1 MTEKRTSLLLSKRFS
16 LALICFAGCAL
27 CYALRSNLS
36 FAIVC
41 MVKEGSPTVDD
52 NGTTKKGC
60 GAGAVHGTTEQQ
72 RQQPINESDM
82 AISRFRRQTN
92 RSALTDH
99 HNDDVEQS
107 LPVPLGP
114 GEFDWSKQVRGQ
126 VLGAFFFGYLTSQM
140 LGGLLAAR
148 VGAKSVI
155 LCSMLTASLLSL
167 FSPGAA
173 RMHVS
178 LFILIRALLGFSQG
192 VMFPAMHCLW
202 SNWAPPLERGLLTGV
217 SYAGAQIGNVLVMP
231 LSGVLCRHGF
241 DGGWPS
247 IFYLLGI
254 AGLCWCLLW
263 ALTVANTPQRHSSIG
278 ADERQFIMESLGQR
292 KDSEESVIRRPSR
305 PIPIGAIVRSKA
317 VWAILIGHFAG
328 DWGAYM
334 MALGLPS
341 FLNDVLGMQMT
352 SMGFASAIPYVAYFA
367 VINLGGH
374 LSDSLLQ
381 RQLLSTLNCRR
392 LAMALALG
400 GQAFFL
406 LLISFCPC
414 GYDKLVI
421 TLLTLSIGISG
432 FQYSGFV
439 INYLDIAPE
448 LAGLLLGL
456 GNTLSCLAGF
466 LGPILMGWLTPT
478 GSKTEW
484 LTVFGITELIL
495 VLGALAF
502 AVLAS
507 ADVQPWAKREQT
519 DDDEEEV
526 ISGQTKTDQNMTD
539 QDQMMIN
546 NSRKL
551 PEQLLLLED
560 GTDQQQNAKDKI

>member
-1 MTEKRTSLLLSKRFS
+1 MTAGKSLLLSKRFS

-41 MVKEGSPTVDD
+41 MVKETESDGAT
-52 NGTTKKGC
+52 GGRTKHGC
-60 GAGAVHGTTEQQ
+60 GHGPQRAVAEQQ
-72 RQQPINESDM
+72 QQQHQLNKTGM
-82 AISRFRRQTN
+82 ISRFRRQSN
-92 RSALTDH
+92 GSIFDAPQH
-99 HNDDVEQS
+99 AAHAQS
-107 LPVPLGP
+107 IPAPLSP

-126 VLGAFFFGYLTSQM
+126 VLGAFFFGYLASQM

-148 VGAKSVI
+148 IGAKSVI
-155 LCSMLTASLLSL
+155 LCSMLAASLLSL
-167 FSPGAA
+167 LSPGAA
-173 RMHVS
+173 RFHVS
-178 LFILIRALLGFSQG
+178 LFILLRALLGFSQG

-231 LSGVLCRHGF
+231 LSGILCRHGF

-247 IFYLLGI
+247 IFYMLSA
-254 AGLCWCLLW
+254 AGLCWSLLW
-263 ALTVANTPQRHSSIG
+263 ALTVANSPQRHSSIG

-292 KDSEESVIRRPSR
+292 KDSDDESIRASR
-305 PIPIGAIVRSKA
+305 PIPIGAILRSKA

-341 FLNDVLGMQMT
+341 FLNDVLGLQMT

-374 LSDSLLQ
+374 LADSLLQ
-381 RQLLSTLNCRR
+381 RQLLTTLNCRR
-392 LAMALALG
+392 LAMALALS

-421 TLLTLSIGISG
+421 ALLTLSIGISG

-448 LAGLLLGL
+448 LAGFLLGL
-456 GNTLSCLAGF
+456 GNTVSCLAGF
-466 LGPILMGWLTPT
+466 VGPMLMGWLTPT

-495 VLGALAF
+495 VFGAVAF
-502 AVLAS
+502 SVLAS
-507 ADVQPWAKREQT
+507 ADVQPWAAAKRQQSNDE
-519 DDDEEEV
+519 DDEEEGGRTRSPEEQCMKKHPDEL
-526 ISGQTKTDQNMTD
+526 I
-539 QDQMMIN
+539 
-546 NSRKL
+546 RKH
-551 PEQLLLLED
+551 PMAEELLLLD
-560 GTDQQQNAKDKI
+560 NDH

>member
-60 GAGAVHGTTEQQ
+60 GAGAAHGTTEQQ

-92 RSALTDH
+92 RSALIGH
-99 HNDDVEQS
+99 HDAGVEQS

-231 LSGVLCRHGF
+231 LSG
-241 DGGWPS
+241 
-247 IFYLLGI
+247 
-254 AGLCWCLLW
+254 
-263 ALTVANTPQRHSSIG
+263 
-278 ADERQFIMESLGQR
+278 
-292 KDSEESVIRRPSR
+292 DSEESVIRRPSR

-560 GTDQQQNAKDKI
+560 GTDQQQNAKDNI